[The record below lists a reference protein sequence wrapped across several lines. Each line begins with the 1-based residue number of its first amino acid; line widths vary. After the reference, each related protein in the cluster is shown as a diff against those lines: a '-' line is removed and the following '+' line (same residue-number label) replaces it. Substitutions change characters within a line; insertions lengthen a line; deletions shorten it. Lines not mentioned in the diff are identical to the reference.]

1 MARGLSPRTLRDFTY
16 FCRNRVCEASKV
28 CLLKLLRYSPFNPRR
43 DHPNTWFNKNSYR
56 RHAYNGST
64 PIYFYIRFWN
74 PQRDSAGLWRRWK
87 RLCGVERLNRDGEA
101 QSASDICKLQPPF
114 WIHFT
119 QYEKWHKSKV
129 LLQFNEVVC
138 CRRRVGGGGAEHSD
152 RRKGWSC
159 PNEPTSPTS
168 DILIM
173 FPRDCSVAIKKLL
186 VELRMF
192 KD

>member
-1 MARGLSPRTLRDFTY
+1 MARGLSPCRLRDFTY
-16 FCRNRVCEASKV
+16 FRRNRVCKASKD

-43 DHPNTWFNKNSYR
+43 NPPNTWFNKNSYR

-87 RLCGVERLNRDGEA
+87 RLCGVERLNGDGEGEA

-138 CRRRVGGGGAEHSD
+138 CRRRVGGGQSTRIEERVD
-152 RRKGWSC
+152 
-159 PNEPTSPTS
+159 PVQMNQPVQPQTS
-168 DILIM
+168 
-173 FPRDCSVAIKKLL
+173 
-186 VELRMF
+186 
-192 KD
+192 